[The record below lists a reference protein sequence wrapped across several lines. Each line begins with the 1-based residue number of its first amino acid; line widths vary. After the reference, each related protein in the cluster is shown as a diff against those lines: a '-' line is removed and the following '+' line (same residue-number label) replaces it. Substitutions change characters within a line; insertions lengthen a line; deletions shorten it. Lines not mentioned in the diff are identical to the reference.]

1 MNALIKVA
9 ALAAV
14 LSVSSAFAQNYP
26 APEPSAK
33 SSEKSADYSKLD
45 VNGDGSISKDEAKKD
60 PTPFSQVQR
69 TRHGQ
74 EWFPDHGRVERRNEQ
89 ETSNNQ
95 SSAGSGA
102 VQVTARPDSFQMIS
116 K

>member
-14 LSVSSAFAQNYP
+14 LSVSTAFAQNYP

-60 PTPFSQVQR
+60 PTLSAKFSELD
-69 TRHGQ
+69 TDKSGSLTTA
-74 EWFPDHGRVERRNEQ
+74 EL
-89 ETSNNQ
+89 
-95 SSAGSGA
+95 SAG
-102 VQVTARPDSFQMIS
+102 MS
-116 K
+116 KSQ